1 MITVELAQELATD
14 GLDYELVS
22 HERTQAAKREAQVLG
37 VDPRQ
42 VAKTVVLTDGYGDF
56 IRVVVPATRHVD
68 MQKARALL
76 GDRFR
81 LATETELIGAYPTF
95 ELGAVPP
102 FGGPE
107 NTVIVDTAVARAGYV
122 IIEAGTHERSMRL
135 AAKDLISV
143 SKAWIADVSTRK

>member
-1 MITVELAQELATD
+1 MITVELAQELA
-14 GLDYELVS
+14 GEPLDYELVS
-22 HERTQAAKREAQVLG
+22 HERTQSAKREAQVLG
-37 VDPRQ
+37 VDPRW

-56 IRVVVPATRHVD
+56 VRVVVPATRHVD

-81 LATETELIGAYPTF
+81 LATETELVGAYPGF

-107 NTVIVDTAVARAGYV
+107 DTVVVDTAVAGSGDV
-122 IIEAGTHERSMRL
+122 IVEAGMHDQSMRL

-143 SKAWIADVSTRK
+143 SKAWIADVSTA